1 MKFEVP
7 FEGEEREEREDGR
20 RKRLSFPA
28 MMWRIKTG
36 GGGGSSWMSSGGE
49 KAKVCAERATLLQ
62 RGLLDTIMPA
72 AARKQMTRSAWQ

>member
-1 MKFEVP
+1 MEGREVKFEVP

-36 GGGGSSWMSSGGE
+36 GGGGSSWMSSGGGG
-49 KAKVCAERATLLQ
+49 R
-62 RGLLDTIMPA
+62 P
-72 AARKQMTRSAWQ
+72 RSAQNVLRCCREDCLIPLCRRRRGNR

>member
-28 MMWRIKTG
+28 MMWLIKTG
-36 GGGGSSWMSSGGE
+36 GGGGSSWMSSGG
-49 KAKVCAERATLLQ
+49 KGGQGLRRTCYAAAERTA
-62 RGLLDTIMPA
+62 
-72 AARKQMTRSAWQ
+72 